1 MNRLLRG
8 AGKAMSIEVENF
20 TYFYP
25 GAKLPALQDLNLTI
39 EEGEFCAVVGVNNAG
54 KSTLCYALTGFI
66 PHFFHGRKIGK
77 VLINGHDTEKTSL
90 SELVL
95 QVGLVFQNPSNQISG
110 AKLTVY
116 EEIAFGLENLG
127 LDRQE
132 MARRTEWALR
142 ITHMEDLAHR
152 SPYTLSGGEQQ
163 RLAIASMLAM
173 EPGVLVLDEPTSQL
187 DPLGSQGLFAVVREL
202 NQRGVTVVMAEHKME
217 RIAEFAHRIVVLK
230 EGKVIAD
237 GRPREV
243 FRHPHFVESGLN
255 PSKYTIAA
263 RRLEELNR
271 WTKPGDYPITIDE
284 AEEELRELLGRTR

>member
-8 AGKAMSIEVENF
+8 AGKAMSIEVENL

-25 GAKLPALQDLNLTI
+25 GAELPALQDINLSI
-39 EEGEFCAVVGVNNAG
+39 GEGEFCAVVGVNNTG

-132 MARRTEWALR
+132 MARCIEWALR
-142 ITHMEDLAHR
+142 VTQLEYLAHR

-163 RLAIASMLAM
+163 RLAIASILAM
-173 EPGVLVLDEPTSQL
+173 EPGTLVLDEPASQL
-187 DPLGSQGLFAVVREL
+187 DPLGCQEVFAVLKEL
-202 NQRGVTVVMAEHKME
+202 NRRGVTVVMAEHKIE
-217 RIAEFAHRIVVLK
+217 RIAEFAHRIVVLR
-230 EGKVIAD
+230 EGKVILD

-243 FRHPHFVESGLN
+243 FSHPHFAESGLN
-255 PSKYTIAA
+255 PPRYTMAA